1 VSEASPGRFGLAYT
15 SFVIRM
21 LRGRDVL
28 RGGDAAG
35 LPALPFVELCQSFGA
50 SGCQVDLAQ
59 LGAAEPSL
67 LAAVRAAV
75 EERGLFLELSV
86 PARALED
93 EEAFARAAG
102 VSRALGVTVWRV
114 ALVYGR
120 RYEDFER
127 MEDWRAFVSRWRAAL
142 PRAAKWL
149 EREGV
154 QAGIENH
161 KDFLAP
167 ELADLLRAIGSA
179 HLGSCLDFGNNLS
192 LLEDPMTTVEV
203 LAPYAV
209 TTHLKDMAVRT
220 CEGGFELSEVPL
232 GTGILPLARMVDTVR
247 RTRPDVHF
255 CLEMITRDPL
265 NVPYL
270 GEAYWATY
278 DSRDPAR
285 VAAFRKGVLGSASS
299 APLPRI
305 TGLTPEA
312 MLAAE
317 DENVRACVA
326 YAKGSLGL

>member
-1 VSEASPGRFGLAYT
+1 VNEPPPGHFGLAYT

-21 LRGRDVL
+21 LQGRDVL
-28 RGGDAAG
+28 RGGDASG

-50 SGCQVDLAQ
+50 SGCQMDLAQ
-59 LGAAEPSL
+59 LGAAAPDL
-67 LAAVRAAV
+67 LHAVRAAV
-75 EERGLFLELSV
+75 EERGLFLQLSV
-86 PARALED
+86 PATALED
-93 EEAFARAAG
+93 EGSFVRAAA

-127 MEDWRAFVSRWRAAL
+127 MEDWRAFVSRWRAVL

-167 ELADLLRAIGSA
+167 EMADLLRAVGSP
-179 HLGSCLDFGNNLS
+179 HLGACLDFGNNLS
-192 LLEDPMTTVEV
+192 LLEDPMTTVET
-203 LAPYAV
+203 LAPHTV
-209 TTHLKDMAVRT
+209 TTHLKDMAVRA
-220 CEGGFELSEVPL
+220 CEDGFELSEVPL
-232 GTGILPLARMVDTVR
+232 GRGILPLARMVDTVR
-247 RTRPDVHF
+247 RARPEARF

-265 NVPYL
+265 PVPYL

-285 VAAFRKGVLGSASS
+285 VAAFRKGVLDRASA

-305 TGLTPEA
+305 AGLTPEA